1 MNEKTNNNRIPR
13 NFNKIT
19 AKILID
25 TSANKSGEVFY
36 IYPKNGN
43 GGYTGFNTA
52 TGLSY
57 HIFPAMLRNKAITE
71 IIEII

>member
-19 AKILID
+19 AKILTD

-36 IYPKNGN
+36 IYKK
-43 GGYTGFNTA
+43 TA
-52 TGLSY
+52 TVAIQGL
-57 HIFPAMLRNKAITE
+57 IPLRVY
-71 IIEII
+71 IIIYFQQCCGIRL